1 MPYYARRERGQH
13 ETPATITGREARQAS
28 NRLPVQGGEVL
39 EVHQE
44 KLSLQVW
51 TYHGMRRDLCEAA
64 KKGKLC
70 CDDLCHGNPDDT
82 LCGFDKSF
90 CDEITEEYESE
101 EYQDED
107 DCLDC
112 GMCDSCIE
120 RTRAHFKEMENE
132 QAKNDSARP

>member
-44 KLSLQVW
+44 KPSLQVW
-51 TYHGMRRDLCEAA
+51 TYHGMRRDI
-64 KKGKLC
+64 
-70 CDDLCHGNPDDT
+70 
-82 LCGFDKSF
+82 
-90 CDEITEEYESE
+90 CDEITEEYEIE